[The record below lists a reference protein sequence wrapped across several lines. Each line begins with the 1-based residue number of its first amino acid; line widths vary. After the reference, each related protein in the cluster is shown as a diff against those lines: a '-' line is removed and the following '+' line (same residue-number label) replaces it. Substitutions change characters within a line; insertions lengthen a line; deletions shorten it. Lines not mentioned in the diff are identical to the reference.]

1 MSRTRRVR
9 QPRVRHPRGGGAR
22 GAVASRVALAA
33 GLLAGAAA
41 CQAPMSIFGAGGDGG
56 RRISGLAW
64 FMIVTAAVVYAI
76 TMAIMLV
83 ALSRNRR
90 RDPATVDMSE
100 PGTGFIVWGGG
111 VMPVF
116 VLTAVFIAGLAA
128 MGRFPA
134 AASARAPHFTIVGHQ
149 WWWQV
154 NYDDPSTPGSFTTAN
169 ELHVPVGETVRIR
182 LVSADVIHSFW
193 VPGLQGKIDLIPGDT
208 NEIRIHAEKAGTY
221 RGQCAEFCGMQ
232 HANMAFTV
240 VADAPSRYA
249 AWIAGQQSL
258 AKEPMDSLTASGRE
272 LVTGGPCAM
281 CHTVR
286 GTNARGQVAPDLT
299 HVGSRLTLAAGTLP
313 NNLGTMEA
321 WIANAQSLKPGTK
334 MPTLTQF
341 NGREL
346 RAVASYLES
355 LK

>member
-9 QPRVRHPRGGGAR
+9 QRR
-22 GAVASRVALAA
+22 ALARRVTLATILIA
-33 GLLAGAAA
+33 GTAA

-56 RRISGLAW
+56 RRVSGLAW
-64 FMIVTAAVVYAI
+64 FLIVTAAVVYAI
-76 TMAIMLV
+76 TMAILLV
-83 ALSRNRR
+83 GISRNRD
-90 RDPATVDMSE
+90 RDPAAVDMSE
-100 PGTGFIVWGGG
+100 RGHGFIIWGGAI
-111 VMPVF
+111 MPVV
-116 VLTAVFIAGLAA
+116 VLTAVFIAGLTA
-128 MGRFPA
+128 MGRLPA
-134 AASARAPHFTIVGHQ
+134 AASERAPRFTITGHQ

-154 NYDDPSTPGSFTTAN
+154 DYDDPDTPGSFTTAN

-208 NEIRIHAEKAGTY
+208 NEVRIHAEKAGTY

-240 VADAPSRYA
+240 VADAPPRYA
-249 AWIAGQQSL
+249 AWIAGQQGL
-258 AKEPMDSLTASGRE
+258 AKAPVDSLTALGRQ
-272 LVTGGPCAM
+272 LVTGGPCAL
-281 CHTVR
+281 CHTLR

-334 MPTLTQF
+334 MPTITQF

-346 RAVASYLES
+346 RAVAWYLES

>member
-1 MSRTRRVR
+1 M
-9 QPRVRHPRGGGAR
+9 P
-22 GAVASRVALAA
+22 AVVLTVVFVV
-33 GLLAGAAA
+33 GLL
-41 CQAPMSIFGAGGDGG
+41 
-56 RRISGLAW
+56 
-64 FMIVTAAVVYAI
+64 
-76 TMAIMLV
+76 
-83 ALSRNRR
+83 
-90 RDPATVDMSE
+90 
-100 PGTGFIVWGGG
+100 
-111 VMPVF
+111 
-116 VLTAVFIAGLAA
+116 A

-134 AASARAPHFTIVGHQ
+134 EASERAPHFTITGHQ

-154 NYDDPSTPGSFTTAN
+154 DYDDPDLSGSFTTAN

-208 NEIRIHAEKAGTY
+208 NEIRIHAEKVGTY

-240 VADAPSRYA
+240 VADSPESYA
-249 AWIAGQQSL
+249 AWIAGEQKV
-258 AKEPMDSLTASGRE
+258 AKEPVDSLTASGRE

-281 CHTVR
+281 CHTLR

-321 WIANAQSLKPGTK
+321 WIANAQSLKPGAK
-334 MPTLTQF
+334 MPTITQF

-346 RAVASYLES
+346 RAVALYLES

>member
-1 MSRTRRVR
+1 
-9 QPRVRHPRGGGAR
+9 
-22 GAVASRVALAA
+22 
-33 GLLAGAAA
+33 
-41 CQAPMSIFGAGGDGG
+41 MSIFTGAGDGG
-56 RRISGLAW
+56 RRVSTLTW
-64 FMIVTAAVVYAI
+64 FLIVAAAVVYVGV
-76 TMAIMLV
+76 MALFV
-83 ALSRNRR
+83 AGMARNRE
-90 RDPATVDMSE
+90 RDPASVDLSE
-100 PGTGFIVWGGG
+100 RGTGFIVWGGG
-111 VMPVF
+111 VMPAV
-116 VLTAVFIAGLAA
+116 VLTVVFIAGLAA

-134 AASARAPHFTIVGHQ
+134 AVSEQAPRFTITGHQ

-154 NYDDPSTPGSFTTAN
+154 DYDDPALPGSFTTAN
-169 ELHVPVGETVRIR
+169 ELHVPVGTTVRIR
-182 LVSADVIHSFW
+182 LISADVIHSFW

-240 VADAPSRYA
+240 VADPPAQYA
-249 AWIAGQQSL
+249 AWIAGQQQP
-258 AKEPMDSLTASGRE
+258 AREPTDSITASGRQ

-281 CHTVR
+281 CHTLR

-313 NNLGTMEA
+313 NNAGTMEA
-321 WIANAQSLKPGTK
+321 WIANAQLMKPGVR
-334 MPTLTQF
+334 MPTLSQF

-346 RAVASYLES
+346 RAVATYLES